1 MNTTRSHHGFTLIEL
16 VLVMVVL
23 VVALGITAPSLRGW
37 SRGQVLRDAADQ
49 LVSVTHRAR
58 SQAVSE
64 MRIYRVE
71 MDARAGRYQLTMQ
84 EEQAFVSIPAT
95 WGRPIQLPAGVTMR
109 FGKTLQNKAEQNDD
123 VFADVFRFYPTGR
136 TEPAS
141 VTFASDA
148 GGSIT
153 VECRSPAEGFVV
165 SGGAR

>member
-1 MNTTRSHHGFTLIEL
+1 MNTTRSHHGFTLLEL

-37 SRGQVLRDAADQ
+37 SRAQVLRDAADQ
-49 LVSVTHRAR
+49 FVSVTHRAR

-71 MDARAGRYQLTMQ
+71 MDASAGRYQLTMQ

-95 WGRPIQLPAGVTMR
+95 WGRTIQL
-109 FGKTLQNKAEQNDD
+109 
-123 VFADVFRFYPTGR
+123 
-136 TEPAS
+136 PAS